1 METSVITG
9 IRAIRSL
16 VNADDATIKS
26 VLLGWVTWMRERE
39 REDILLVVHGAHGGF
54 SIVLSREAHE
64 TKTAAAKSI
73 AVLDD
78 NLVKTPVN

>member
-1 METSVITG
+1 
-9 IRAIRSL
+9 
-16 VNADDATIKS
+16 
-26 VLLGWVTWMRERE
+26 MRERE